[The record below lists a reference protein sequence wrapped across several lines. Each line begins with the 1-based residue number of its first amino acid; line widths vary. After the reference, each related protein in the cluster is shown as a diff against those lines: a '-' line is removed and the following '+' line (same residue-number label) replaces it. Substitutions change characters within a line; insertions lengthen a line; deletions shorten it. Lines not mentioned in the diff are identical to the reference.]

1 MKPMII
7 KNIMVL
13 GLLVSLGLSLLPQQA
28 VSICELPSIAPLSS
42 EYWWPMYRADP
53 FNSGSSYS
61 LAPNTNRRAWERT
74 TGESIEYSSPV
85 VVDNKLFIGINQGN
99 QGYLH
104 CFNSENGTLYWRFSA
119 NGVIETAA
127 AVSGNL
133 VYFAATNHAESEA
146 TLYCV
151 NITTQSVEWTK
162 PLDEVACCSPIL
174 FFGKLYICSNL
185 GNRGKIY
192 CFDQV
197 TGTKLWDNIMNAGW
211 IMPYNCTP
219 AAFFTINYK
228 SLYFL
233 TMQETGDHVTR
244 LFRVNAENGSTS
256 WNEIIGESY
265 DVSIPSVVII
275 SERIYVGAID
285 SNDDTNIYCY
295 EKYAGHFWNR
305 VLLDDDV
312 FSSSSPATD
321 GTNLYMIAQDI
332 IHDESHVYC
341 LNALTGATVWTP
353 VPIQSKVYS
362 SPSVADGKLYFG
374 SEEGIVYCLNTTTG
388 DEVWTFDMNTALYSS
403 PAIANQRVYIASRS
417 GSITAF
423 GDVPV
428 IGAFSGGFLK
438 VKVEVMNL
446 GQDNFTDLTWT
457 ITVDG
462 GFLRL
467 IHREATGTITLL
479 EAQTTETVRCSLIFG
494 LGKVQITATV
504 TTAELASVSRTREGF
519 VLGPFV
525 ILQ

>member
-1 MKPMII
+1 MNAMMI
-7 KNIMVL
+7 KNIIVL
-13 GLLVSLGLSLLPQQA
+13 GLLISLGLSLLPQQTA
-28 VSICELPSIAPLSS
+28 SICELPSIAPLSS
-42 EYWWPMYRADP
+42 EFWWPMYRADP
-53 FNSGSSYS
+53 LNSGSSYS
-61 LAPNTNRRAWERT
+61 LAPDTNRRAWEQT

-85 VVDNKLFIGINQGN
+85 VVDNKLYIGINQDN
-99 QGYLH
+99 HGYLN

-127 AVSGNL
+127 AVYSNM
-133 VYFAATNHAESEA
+133 VYFAATNHVEDEA

-197 TGTKLWDNIMNAGW
+197 TGTKLWDNIMNTGW

-305 VLLDDDV
+305 ALLDGDTL
-312 FSSSSPATD
+312 SSSSPATD
-321 GTNLYMIAQDI
+321 GTNLYVIAQDI
-332 IHDESHVYC
+332 AHDRSHVYC
-341 LNALTGATVWTP
+341 LNAFTGAPVWTP

-374 SEEGIVYCLNTTTG
+374 SEDGIVYCLNTTTG
-388 DEVWTFDMNTALYSS
+388 DEIWTFNINAALYSS
-403 PAIANQRVYIASRS
+403 PAIANQRVYTASRS
-417 GSITAF
+417 GIITAF
-423 GDVPV
+423 GDIPR

-446 GQDNFTDLTWT
+446 GEDNFTDLTWT
-457 ITVDG
+457 IMVDG
-462 GFLRL
+462 GFLGL
-467 IHREATGTITLL
+467 IHREATGTIPLL
-479 EAQTTETVRCSLIFG
+479 EAQTTETFRCSGIFG

-504 TTAELASVSRTREGF
+504 TTAELANVSKTREGF